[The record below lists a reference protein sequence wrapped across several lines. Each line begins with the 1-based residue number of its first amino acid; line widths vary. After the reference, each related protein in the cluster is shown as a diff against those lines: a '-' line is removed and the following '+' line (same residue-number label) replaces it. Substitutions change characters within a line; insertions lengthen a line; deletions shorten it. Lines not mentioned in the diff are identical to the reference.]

1 MNEKTESKLVLIAKK
16 YGLHLTWQALR
27 FGYKRAVITCES
39 NEEYMAVRELMLRY
53 KGFHVS
59 FWAVFEGEFEGEV
72 YVMDKKDHDDLQGL
86 IDKEMARVEDW
97 WQRYHV
103 ADTETRRLMACGA
116 IE

>member
-27 FGYKRAVITCES
+27 FGYKRAVITCEN
-39 NEEYMAVRELMLRY
+39 NEEYMAVRELMRRY

-72 YVMDKKDHDDLQGL
+72 YVMDKKDHDNLQGL

-103 ADTETRRLMACGA
+103 ADAETRRLMACGA